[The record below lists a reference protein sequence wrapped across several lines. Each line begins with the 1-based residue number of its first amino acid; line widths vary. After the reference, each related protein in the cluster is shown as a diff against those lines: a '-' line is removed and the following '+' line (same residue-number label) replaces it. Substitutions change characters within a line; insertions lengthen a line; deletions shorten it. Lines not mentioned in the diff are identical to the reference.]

1 MIITRP
7 RRGAR
12 ALIALLL
19 LVGCAGVQ
27 AQSMLPESSYAQLHW
42 RLVGPFRGG
51 WATMAAGVPGRPDTF
66 YFGAAGGGVWKT
78 VNAGRSWTSV
88 GASNAL
94 RNQALVGAEKR
105 SSDVAARPA
114 TGVVAARRP
123 LFAARR
129 G

>member
-88 GASNAL
+88 GDDLPPSIGAL
-94 RNQALVGAEKR
+94 AVAR
-105 SSDVAARPA
+105 SAPA
-114 TGVVAARRP
+114 MIHAGMGRTDTR
-123 LFAARR
+123 
-129 G
+129 